1 MIHPI
6 KKINSMNGV
15 KREGARRR
23 KIMARLPFRLKVL
36 FIFRR
41 EITSFARG
49 NARNVEGRII
59 WLSNVSDSRRLII
72 YQHIIHI
79 LIGNHLSVIKI
90 LAIDR
95 KNHNL
100 LVASYIKTRMNRIFS
115 KGWSKWKSHYLAL
128 GKAVITLA

>member
-1 MIHPI
+1 
-6 KKINSMNGV
+6 MNGV
-15 KREGARRR
+15 KREEARRR
-23 KIMARLPFRLKVL
+23 KIMARLPFRPKVL

-41 EITSFARG
+41 EIASFARG
-49 NARNVEGRII
+49 NARNVAGRII

-90 LAIDR
+90 LLIDR

-100 LVASYIKTRMNRIFS
+100 LVASFIKTRMNRIFS
-115 KGWSKWKSHYLAL
+115 KG
-128 GKAVITLA
+128 